1 MGSRTTHELRFRR
14 AYTELSSCARN
25 NAHYT
30 TLTVAGDDIAHN
42 VTRVEFAAGAAATD
56 GFGDGGVG
64 GGRTIGSTHR
74 ILKTLTM
81 QALGGGGG
89 ISKYGV
95 NSGGDGGGVG
105 GSTGSTAVSAQTA
118 TLAASSASVADASVP
133 SSGVFRLDFMARVS
147 ALTALRVHCYGRNY
161 SIPCMHA
168 WTATHVMICAR
179 SHRLSRLHFFYGRD
193 CNILCTPHRAQR
205 RLYSLFLFISTIISS
220 DPRRTHVLT
229 YSLLHAM
236 RLQFPLADCTAV

>member
-1 MGSRTTHELRFRR
+1 
-14 AYTELSSCARN
+14 
-25 NAHYT
+25 
-30 TLTVAGDDIAHN
+30 

-133 SSGVFRLDFMARVS
+133 SSGVFRLDFIAPVS
-147 ALTALRVHCYGRNY
+147 ALTALRVRCYGRNY

-168 WTATHVMICAR
+168 WTATHVSCAIPSTLTSSFFMGATAIFYALR
-179 SHRLSRLHFFYGRD
+179 TAHSGLKRLGTR
-193 CNILCTPHRAQR
+193 P
-205 RLYSLFLFISTIISS
+205 
-220 DPRRTHVLT
+220 
-229 YSLLHAM
+229 
-236 RLQFPLADCTAV
+236 